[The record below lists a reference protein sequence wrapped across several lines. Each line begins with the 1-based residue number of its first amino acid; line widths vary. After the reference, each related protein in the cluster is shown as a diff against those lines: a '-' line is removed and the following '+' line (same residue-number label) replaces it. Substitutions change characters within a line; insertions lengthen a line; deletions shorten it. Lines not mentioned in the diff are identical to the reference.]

1 MSEVVQ
7 VLEEFTLESSDS
19 TETQQ
24 GAEAGCLSCS

>member
-7 VLEEFTLESSDS
+7 VLEDFALESSDS
-19 TETQQ
+19 SETQQ

>member
-7 VLEEFTLESSDS
+7 VLEDFVLESSDS
-19 TETQQ
+19 TEAQQ